1 MEIFGIG
8 LPELLLILLIM
19 LVVLGPR
26 DMVKAGQKLGK
37 VIRQVITSDA
47 WRTMMN
53 ASREIRELPT
63 KMVREAGLEEDL
75 GELRRQTRELV
86 EPLNEE
92 LRKINE
98 PPKLEAASQ
107 SDLPQTFASDG
118 KSQAATVD
126 EENIKDSRNALPPSS
141 SADADQPPSP
151 RQIK

>member
-8 LPELLLILLIM
+8 LPELVLILLIM

-26 DMVKAGQKLGK
+26 DMVKTGQKLGK
-37 VIRQVITSDA
+37 VIRQIITSDA
-47 WRTMMN
+47 WKTMMN

-98 PPKLEAASQ
+98 PPKLEADPKAVT
-107 SDLPQTFASDG
+107 PQTYASDG
-118 KSQAATVD
+118 KSQAVTVD
-126 EENIKDSRNALPPSS
+126 EEKMEDSRDELPPSS
-141 SADADQPPSP
+141 SADAD
-151 RQIK
+151 